1 MKKLFSRFCAT
12 ILFVFCFA
20 LAYAQDTLGVQQVAA
35 LTATTPTE
43 LVSDASVSALMA
55 ALVALLAFFSKL
67 FPGLG
72 QIPDIKVRAF
82 ALAIITIVGAIH
94 FKIGFFNFS
103 TLPFFAS
110 AALTILSA
118 FGVTGGAGLIYD
130 LLKFFTGG
138 KVKSIGQ

>member
-1 MKKLFSRFCAT
+1 MKKLFSRICAT

-20 LAYAQDTLGVQQVAA
+20 IAYAQDTLSVQQVADF
-35 LTATTPTE
+35 TATTPIE
-43 LVSDASVSALMA
+43 LVSDASVSALVA
-55 ALVALLAFFSKL
+55 SLVALLAYFSKL

-72 QIPDIKVRAF
+72 QIPEIKVRAF
-82 ALAIITIVGAIH
+82 ALSIIVIVGAIH

-130 LLKFFTGG
+130 LLRFFTGG
-138 KVKSIGQ
+138 KIKSVGQ

>member
-1 MKKLFSRFCAT
+1 MKKLFQRVSAT

-20 LAYAQDTLGVQQVAA
+20 LAYAQDTLGVHQVAA
-35 LTATTPTE
+35 FTATTPTE
-43 LVSDASVSALMA
+43 LVSDASVTALVA
-55 ALVALLAFFSKL
+55 AIVALLAYFSKL

-72 QIPDIKVRAF
+72 QIPEIKVRAF
-82 ALAIITIVGAIH
+82 ALSVIVIVGAIH

-130 LLKFFTGG
+130 LLRFFTGG
-138 KVKSIGQ
+138 KIKSVGQ

>member
-35 LTATTPTE
+35 FTATTPTE
-43 LVSDASVSALMA
+43 LVSDASVSALVA
-55 ALVALLAFFSKL
+55 AIVALLAYFSKL

-72 QIPDIKVRAF
+72 QIQEIKVRAF
-82 ALAIITIVGAIH
+82 ALSVIVIVGAIH

-130 LLKFFTGG
+130 LLRFFTGG
-138 KVKSIGQ
+138 KIKSVGQ